1 MKYRELGNSGIKV
14 SVIGHGTW
22 ALGGD
27 FFGDVEVDR
36 GIRAI
41 HQSLDLGV
49 NLVDTAPAYGQHF
62 ESETAVGKAI
72 QGRRDK
78 VVLSTKCGV
87 HRIMGEYVRC
97 LSPMVVRQE
106 LENSL
111 RRLQTDYIDVYFIHW
126 PDLNF
131 GIDQA
136 LDLLAEFRKEGK
148 IRTAGVSN
156 FNVDQIR
163 TAQARADIS
172 CVQPPCN
179 LFNRS
184 SIENGIMPYC
194 RQNNIGIMTYGSLG
208 GGILTGKMKNPI
220 VNGGSEQ
227 RAGFYDFFSEPMW
240 TACNRVL
247 DVERGIAEA
256 RGVEV
261 SEVSLNWVLAQ
272 PGVTTSLMGPTD
284 PEHAAKNVRCADWE
298 LTAEELAKI
307 DAAYETFVA
316 PLQKTGKR

>member
-1 MKYRELGNSGIKV
+1 MKYRELGSSGIKV
-14 SVIGHGTW
+14 SVVGHGTW
-22 ALGGD
+22 ALGND
-27 FFGDVEVDR
+27 FFGAVEEER

-49 NLVDTAPAYGQHF
+49 NLVDTAAAYGQNF
-62 ESETAVGKAI
+62 ESELAVGKALK
-72 QGRRDK
+72 GRRDK
-78 VVLSTKCGV
+78 VILSTKCGV

-126 PDLNF
+126 PDMNF
-131 GIDQA
+131 GIEGA
-136 LDLLAEFRKEGK
+136 LELLAEFKKEGK

-156 FNVDQIR
+156 FSVEQIK
-163 TAQARADIS
+163 TAEKLADIS

-179 LFNRS
+179 LFNHS
-184 SIENGIMPYC
+184 SFDNGIIPYC
-194 RQNNIGIMTYGSLG
+194 AEKGLGIMTYGSLG
-208 GGILTGKMKNPI
+208 GGILTGKMKKPI
-220 VNGGSEQ
+220 VNGGKEQ
-227 RAGFYDFFSEPMW
+227 RAGFYDFFEEPTW
-240 TACNRVL
+240 TNCNKVL
-247 DVERGIAEA
+247 DVLREIAAA

-272 PGVTTSLMGPTD
+272 KGVTTTLMGPTD

-298 LTAEELAKI
+298 LTAEELTVIDEAYAK
-307 DAAYETFVA
+307 FM
-316 PLQKTGKR
+316 L